1 MEDSLITVIVPVYNV
16 ERYLK
21 RCVDSILVQTYH
33 NLEIILVDDGSRDS
47 CRSICDEYAQRD
59 KRVVVIHK
67 ENGGL
72 SEARNAAIDIAKG
85 KYITFVDSDDYIADD
100 YVEYLYML
108 MQRNAADIAACGLK
122 KVYSD
127 TDKLDEC
134 QENIEVLS
142 GCTALESLLYQRKVT
157 PCAVCKLY
165 RKEIFTEV
173 RYPKET
179 YYEDLATIYKL
190 LQRCGK
196 YVIGRQQK
204 YFYYQRQNSIMNEK
218 FNAKKMQRIQVANMM
233 KETVDKWYPE
243 LSAATSARCFL
254 AGIQVFREIPKNGKN
269 KKYIEETWN
278 QIEKYRW
285 SALKNKKAKISIRI
299 MALST
304 YLGKNALEVLG
315 RGYTMFLIKDG
326 R

>member
-16 ERYLK
+16 EQYLK
-21 RCVDSILVQTYH
+21 RCVDSILIQTYH

-47 CRSICDEYAQRD
+47 CGSICDEYAQRD

-72 SEARNAAIDIAKG
+72 SDARNAAIDIAKG
-85 KYITFVDSDDYIADD
+85 EYITFVDSDDYIAED
-100 YVEYLYML
+100 YVEYLYIML
-108 MQRNAADIAACGLK
+108 YRNAADIAACELK

-127 TDKLDEC
+127 VDKLDEC

-142 GCTALESLLYQRKVT
+142 GCAALESLLYQRKVT
-157 PCAVCKLY
+157 PCAYCKLY
-165 RKEIFTEV
+165 KREV
-173 RYPKET
+173 FGELRYPKGI

-190 LQRCGK
+190 LHRCGK
-196 YVIGRQQK
+196 YVIGRKQK

-218 FNAKKMQRIQVANMM
+218 FNVKKMHRIQVANMM
-233 KETVDKWYPE
+233 KETIDVWYPE

-254 AGIQVFREIPKNGKN
+254 AGIQVFREIPKNEKY
-269 KKYIEETWN
+269 KKYIGETWQ
-278 QIEKYRW
+278 QIKRYRFATLRN
-285 SALKNKKAKISIRI
+285 SRVKISTRV

-304 YLGKNALEVLG
+304 YLGKGVLG
-315 RGYTMFLIKDG
+315 MLGQAYSVVFIKKTE
-326 R
+326 